1 MVIGGQRDAAN
12 EVENDIDNRRWQ
24 DAGVYD
30 EETGLF
36 YLREGESIPIENHFT
51 VLKLNRLQS
60 KRSVNQ
66 YVSKKAQE
74 QPTHKPKVSNKT

>member
-12 EVENDIDNRRWQ
+12 EVENDVDNRRWQ

-36 YLREGESIPIENHFT
+36 YLREGESIPIQNHFT
-51 VLKLNRLQS
+51 VLKLNRL
-60 KRSVNQ
+60 
-66 YVSKKAQE
+66 
-74 QPTHKPKVSNKT
+74 

>member
-1 MVIGGQRDAAN
+1 MYTLFKCQRDQKILAENLQNVLMVIGGQRDQAN

-36 YLREGESIPIENHFT
+36 YLREGESIPI
-51 VLKLNRLQS
+51 
-60 KRSVNQ
+60 
-66 YVSKKAQE
+66 
-74 QPTHKPKVSNKT
+74 